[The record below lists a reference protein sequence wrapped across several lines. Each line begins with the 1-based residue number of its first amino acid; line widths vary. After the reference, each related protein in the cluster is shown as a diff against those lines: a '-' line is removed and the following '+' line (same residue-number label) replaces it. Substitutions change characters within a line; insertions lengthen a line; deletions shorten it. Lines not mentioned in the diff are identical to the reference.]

1 MACNKHKNKQ
11 WQDITYVRTLA
22 KALSLSAKS
31 DVTIYKT
38 YERGLGD
45 VYCFDIF
52 KKGSEPTTTVEIIR
66 YEPIKAIKPIE
77 VTQLQHDSD
86 GVVLSDIRGTRLSTP
101 ITEEA
106 KEVKPKKSGRN
117 RK

>member
-1 MACNKHKNKQ
+1 MACNKFKNKQ

-22 KALSLSAKS
+22 RALSLSAKS

-52 KKGSEPTTTVEIIR
+52 KKGSEPITKVEIIE
-66 YEPIKAIKPIE
+66 YIKKIEPIE
-77 VTQLQHDSD
+77 VTQLQYDS
-86 GVVLSDIRGTRLSTP
+86 GEVVLSDNGNTGLQP
-101 ITEEA
+101 IADTSA
-106 KEVKPKKSGRN
+106 KRKYKKSRST
-117 RK
+117 

>member
-22 KALSLSAKS
+22 KALSLNAKS

-52 KKGSEPTTTVEIIR
+52 KKGSEPVTKVEIIE
-66 YEPIKAIKPIE
+66 YIEKIKPIE
-77 VTQLQHDSD
+77 VAQLQYNSD
-86 GVVLSDIRGTRLSTP
+86 EIVLSDNGDTGLQP
-101 ITEEA
+101 IADISAEN
-106 KEVKPKKSGRN
+106 KPKKTRTI

>member
-22 KALSLSAKS
+22 RALSLSAKS
-31 DVTIYKT
+31 DVIIYKA

-52 KKGSEPTTTVEIIR
+52 KKDSEPITKVEIIE
-66 YEPIKAIKPIE
+66 YLEKIEPIE
-77 VTQLQHDSD
+77 VTQLQYDS
-86 GVVLSDIRGTRLSTP
+86 GKVVLSDNGDTGLQSVNDS
-101 ITEEA
+101 A
-106 KEVKPKKSGRN
+106 KKTKSKKPR
-117 RK
+117 

>member
-1 MACNKHKNKQ
+1 MACNKFKNKQ

-31 DVTIYKT
+31 NVTIYKT
-38 YERGLGD
+38 YEKGLGD

-52 KKGSEPTTTVEIIR
+52 RKGSEPATKVEIIE
-66 YEPIKAIKPIE
+66 YIEKIEPIEA
-77 VTQLQHDSD
+77 TQLQYNSD
-86 GVVLSDIRGTRLSTP
+86 KVVLSDNGDTGIQP
-101 ITEEA
+101 IVNTSEEI
-106 KEVKPKKSGRN
+106 KPKKSRTT